1 MIRGKE
7 RKKEKLATEIGEI
20 GGLGDRERRALRGGR
35 RRRREREREKER
47 KRQATEDSC
56 VPPNER
62 TNQQNRDQV

>member
-35 RRRREREREKER
+35 RRRRERERERER
-47 KRQATEDSC
+47 REVETGDGRLM
-56 VPPNER
+56 R
-62 TNQQNRDQV
+62 TPE